1 MHKVGCLM
9 LWTVLALVCVSLGP
23 WAMKALCRRFRALDL
38 LGSVFLCYAA
48 GLVLSF
54 FFSAVRADMSL
65 ITTLYSVFVMLAIP
79 LILFSA
85 DLGALKRLARPML
98 ISFCLGTAAV
108 LLVCVGGFFLF
119 RGQFAQ
125 SRTTADISAMLIGMY
140 TGGTPNTLA
149 IGKALGAGETIM
161 LVQTAD
167 IVSGGVYF
175 LLLISVLPSLFG
187 KILRPY
193 KAGKNALSGEA
204 HTLTQE
210 VQARGA
216 GRPYFFGLMKAL
228 GLAVVC
234 VLISVG
240 AALALPPEEG
250 MGRFSNI
257 DTHTA
262 VIMLLATTL
271 GVALSFCKKVRAL
284 PGSYD
289 AGQYLILMFSLGM
302 GLCFDLSRLGDI
314 LLVMVMVLFI
324 ELFTVAFHL
333 LFAKIARIDRDT
345 MMITSVAGVFGP
357 AFIIP
362 VAKALKNDEI
372 ILPGI
377 LCGILG
383 YAIGNYLGIG
393 LGSILLRLCGA

>member
-1 MHKVGCLM
+1 MDAFAVAVTNGLTIRPFQLRYG
-9 LWTVLALVCVSLGP
+9 LWLGLYFALAQ
-23 WAMKALCRRFRALDL
+23 WAMPLLGYALGSAVAGYIRAL
-38 LGSVFLCYAA
+38 SPYV
-48 GLVLSF
+48 
-54 FFSAVRADMSL
+54 
-65 ITTLYSVFVMLAIP
+65 
-79 LILFSA
+79 
-85 DLGALKRLARPML
+85 
-98 ISFCLGTAAV
+98 SFCLLGFIGGKMLWEAAAP
-108 LLVCVGGFFLF
+108 L
-119 RGQFAQ
+119 
-125 SRTTADISAMLIGMY
+125 
-140 TGGTPNTLA
+140 
-149 IGKALGAGETIM
+149 
-161 LVQTAD
+161 
-167 IVSGGVYF
+167 
-175 LLLISVLPSLFG
+175 
-187 KILRPY
+187 
-193 KAGKNALSGEA
+193 
-204 HTLTQE
+204 
-210 VQARGA
+210 
-216 GRPYFFGLMKAL
+216 
-228 GLAVVC
+228 
-234 VLISVG
+234 
-240 AALALPPEEG
+240 EEG

-324 ELFTVAFHL
+324 ELFTVALHL